1 MEARRALSASG
12 EAYAVWHGHTE
23 ALEWAGRRALGK
35 PWPAGE
41 GRAELLAKP
50 PAGAG
55 AGVQILPS
63 ESPVTVTQVLAKV
76 ELGIGETT
84 TLGGTEPHSSLV
96 PQQRRTRTGDS

>member
-1 MEARRALSASG
+1 MEVGRALAASG
-12 EAYAVWHGHTE
+12 EAHAVQHGHAK
-23 ALEWAGRRALGK
+23 ALAWAGRRALGK
-35 PWPAGE
+35 PWPTGE
-41 GRAELLAKP
+41 GRAVLLAKP
-50 PAGAG
+50 AAGAG

-96 PQQRRTRTGDS
+96 PQQRRTRTGDI